1 LLKEAYVSDLQD
13 FTVIALEQAVA
24 APYASNLLAEA
35 GARVIKIERKEG
47 DFARHYDHVAKGESA
62 YFVWLNRGKESI
74 CLDVKNTEDKQLLLN
89 MLKTAD
95 VFLQNLKPGA
105 VEKLGL
111 SYEEL
116 KNINPT
122 LVMCSISGYGESGEY
137 ADMKAYDLLVQA
149 ESGLSSIT
157 GNAEQSARVGV
168 SLCDI
173 STGLTAY
180 GAILRALLARSK
192 SGEGQHIQTSLFG
205 VMADWMNVPLLHQA
219 YGGKAPAR
227 MGIQHPSIAPY
238 GAFTCGDGKQLVL
251 SIQNE
256 REWFSF
262 CDQVLENT
270 AIATDVLFDSNVNRV
285 DNRSLLDEN
294 INHIFSTLN
303 QQQVA
308 QRLLKAGIAYG
319 RLNSLA
325 DVLEH
330 PQLQQVTV
338 NSPSGELTLATT
350 GVSFAGHPN
359 PSLAV
364 PALGE
369 HSEAIREEFTYTN

>member
-1 LLKEAYVSDLQD
+1 MSDLQD
-13 FTVIALEQAVA
+13 FTVVALEQAVA

-47 DFARHYDHVAKGESA
+47 DFSRHYDHVVKGESA
-62 YFVWLNRGKESI
+62 YFVWLNRGKESL
-74 CLDVKNTEDKQLLLN
+74 CLDVKNAEDKLLLLN
-89 MLKTAD
+89 ILKTAD

-111 SYEEL
+111 SYAEL
-116 KNINPT
+116 KKINPA

-157 GNAEQSARVGV
+157 GTAENSARVGV

-173 STGLTAY
+173 ATGLTAY

-192 SGEGQHIQTSLFG
+192 TGTGVHIQTSLFA

-219 YGGKAPAR
+219 YGGQAPPR

-256 REWFSF
+256 REWLSF
-262 CDQVLENT
+262 CQQVLDT
-270 AIATDVLFDSNVNRV
+270 AAIATDPLFNNNVNRV
-285 DNRSLLDEN
+285 ANRILLDQK
-294 INHIFSTLN
+294 INAIFSVLS
-303 QQQVA
+303 QQQLA
-308 QRLLKAGIAYG
+308 QKLFAAGIAYG
-319 RLNSLA
+319 RLNTLT
-325 DVLEH
+325 DVLDH
-330 PQLQQVTV
+330 PQLRQVKV
-338 NSPSGELTLATT
+338 DSPSGELTLTAT
-350 GVSFAGHPN
+350 GVTFGEQPN
-359 PSLAV
+359 PSLPV
-364 PALGE
+364 PSIGQ
-369 HSEAIREEFTYTN
+369 HSAAIREEFNYAG

>member
-1 LLKEAYVSDLQD
+1 VSDLAG
-13 FTVIALEQAVA
+13 FTVVALEQAVA

-35 GARVIKIERKEG
+35 GARVIKIERAEG
-47 DFARHYDHVAKGESA
+47 DFARHYDHVVNGESA

-74 CLDVKNTEDKQLLLN
+74 CLDIKKTADKQLLLN
-89 MLKTAD
+89 MLKKAD

-105 VEKLGL
+105 VDALGL
-111 SYEEL
+111 SYAEL
-116 KNINPT
+116 EKINPA
-122 LVMCSISGYGESGEY
+122 LVMCSISGYGEAGEY

-157 GNAEQSARVGV
+157 GTGEQSARVGV

-173 STGLTAY
+173 ATGLSAY

-192 SGEGQHIQTSLFG
+192 TGTGVHIQTSLFA

-238 GAFTCGDGKQLVL
+238 GAFTCADGKQLVL

-256 REWFSF
+256 REWLHF
-262 CDQVLENT
+262 CEQVLDNA
-270 AIATDVLFDSNVNRV
+270 AIATDPLFNSNVNRV
-285 DNRSLLDEN
+285 NNRLLLDQK
-294 INHIFSTLN
+294 INLQFSKFN
-303 QQQVA
+303 QQQLA
-308 QRLLKAGIAYG
+308 QKLFSAGIAYG
-319 RLNSLA
+319 RLNSLVE
-325 DVLEH
+325 VLAH

-338 NSPSGELTLATT
+338 NSPSGEVTLAAT
-350 GVSFAGHPN
+350 GVAFAGKPSV
-359 PSLAV
+359 SLAV
-364 PALGE
+364 PALGQ
-369 HSEAIREEFTYTN
+369 HSQAIRDEFNTAH